1 MRNFNLSPSAY
12 PVSYPVAN
20 HTQLDKPSAKQY
32 AWLIFIRQIPRLM
45 KLPRHDAVIE
55 IFAPTPV
62 KVIVAILLAG
72 FTHVYLVS
80 EATQLAAEQVSTV
93 SGFWLTNL
101 IDALPYLETDN
112 TVLKFLTFFLGSYL
126 LVWIGSALFTA
137 LDNLQVMTGKK
148 LRRK

>member
-1 MRNFNLSPSAY
+1 
-12 PVSYPVAN
+12 
-20 HTQLDKPSAKQY
+20 
-32 AWLIFIRQIPRLM
+32 M